1 MVFEAEEFMKDPSQ
15 EMLRNLKKDDLF
27 LLAKHLELPIRHY
40 QTKQEIKNIVVRFLV
55 ENALLDE
62 KALELVVEVK
72 SDAGRLKELEM
83 LTREKELDMQMKLE
97 REKMEHDRELQLK
110 LKEIEMARNDRFDI
124 SKHVRVVPPFQDK
137 EVDNYFLL
145 FEKVAKDLN

>member
-1 MVFEAEEFMKDPSQ
+1 M
-15 EMLRNLKKDDLF
+15 
-27 LLAKHLELPIRHY
+27 
-40 QTKQEIKNIVVRFLV
+40 
-55 ENALLDE
+55 
-62 KALELVVEVK
+62 EVK

-97 REKMEHDRELQLK
+97 REKMERDREIEGMKMQMEREKMEHDRELQLK

-124 SKHVRVVPPFQDK
+124 SKHVRFVPPFQDK